1 MNLSHPQALLRVASF
16 EGKIPTDKR
25 VDGEAFNMTN
35 GDPWLFWGAARFV
48 STIAGYPIREQ
59 EVWKIPMELV
69 CFFMTIWE
77 VVYWL
82 ITLGG
87 EPEIKT
93 RMLRYT
99 QQVRTFDITKARER
113 LEFEPRVS
121 LEEGFRR
128 GVNWH
133 LEQEKKK

>member
-1 MNLSHPQALLRVASF
+1 
-16 EGKIPTDKR
+16 
-25 VDGEAFNMTN
+25 MTN
-35 GDPWLFWGAARFV
+35 GEPWLFWGAARFV
-48 STIAGYPIREQ
+48 STTAGNPISEQ
-59 EVWKIPMELV
+59 EVWKIPLELV
-69 CFFMTIWE
+69 CFFVTIWE

-113 LEFEPRVS
+113 LEFEPRVP

-128 GVNWH
+128 GVSWC
-133 LEQEKKK
+133 LEHEGKR